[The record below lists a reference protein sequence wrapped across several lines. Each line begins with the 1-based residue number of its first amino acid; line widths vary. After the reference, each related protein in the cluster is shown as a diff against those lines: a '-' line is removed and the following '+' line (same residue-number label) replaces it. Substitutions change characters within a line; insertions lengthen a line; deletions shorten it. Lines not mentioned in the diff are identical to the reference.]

1 MKIIKRDGS
10 EMEFDRSKIEAAVQ
24 KANESVDADD
34 RLNRQQIAEIAQRVE
49 EYCHTMKRAMSVEE
63 IQDQVEN
70 HLMELDAYAL
80 ARCYITYRYTRALVR
95 KSNTTDKQILSLI
108 ECNNEEVKQENAN
121 KNPTCLLYTSPSPR
135 DHG

>member
-63 IQDQVEN
+63 IQDQVEQQ
-70 HLMELDAYAL
+70 
-80 ARCYITYRYTRALVR
+80 R
-95 KSNTTDKQILSLI
+95 KLQVQPVQGVCGKCRHREAEGD
-108 ECNNEEVKQENAN
+108 
-121 KNPTCLLYTSPSPR
+121 Y
-135 DHG
+135 G